1 MSLAM
6 TPMDG
11 NMLASHTPDAGVW
24 RDLPSPDFTGAARA
38 LAVWPG
44 AVLEFS
50 LTGEAVAANDTGA
63 RLLRALSRQPGALL
77 LGLVALVGQSG
88 GSVCDRLEV
97 QFENGRRWFEC
108 VALPGEA
115 GRVIVLARDQT
126 YDINIRQALFNS
138 HQRYRDLV
146 TISSDFAF
154 ETDTSGRFVFVSPH
168 GALGYSPEDLI
179 GRTPREF
186 LVDGDVDDSGLPFHT
201 RSGVVQTQVWLRNAD
216 GEEACLMAS
225 AVPVSD
231 QDGKWCGARGLCRD
245 ITHERLRTSELAQ
258 AKVREQVVAY
268 VVNQIRE
275 EARPRAMLES
285 AVSML
290 GRATSAAS
298 AVLSYSPAEGW
309 ELSTSYGDWPDEVDF
324 GSVAELV
331 SRSQDAEEFENGP
344 NRLLGRATWY
354 HSAVNGAVVLLR
366 DKGKRPWNDDEHAM
380 LDAVAGQ
387 LAIGLRQIADQKE
400 LERLSTTDALTGL
413 MNRRAFRTALEV
425 ALDRAERNGTW
436 GTLLFI
442 DLDNFKQINDT
453 RGHDAGDAV
462 LREISDILTTH
473 SRKYDLVSRL
483 GGDEFALWLDDTQM
497 QSACVRADELIVA
510 IDRLADTYSEAG
522 APLGAS
528 IGVAEHLPG
537 SGETLRS
544 LLLRSD
550 EAMYDAKRTGKNRW
564 SAARDFDPVTQD
576 RRQDEGTQEAAKT
589 VSDLCDGDQNDDERT
604 A

>member
-1 MSLAM
+1 M

-11 NMLASHTPDAGVW
+11 NILASPPPDSGAW
-24 RDLPSPDFTGAARA
+24 RDLPSPNFSGAARA

-50 LTGEAVAANDTGA
+50 LSGKAVAANDMGT
-63 RLLRALSRQPGALL
+63 RLLRALARQPGAPL

-97 QFENGRRWFEC
+97 HFENARRWFEC

-126 YDINIRQALFNS
+126 YDINVRQALFDS
-138 HQRYRDLV
+138 RQRYRDLV

-154 ETDTSGRFVFVSPH
+154 ETDKTGRFVFVSPH

-179 GRTPREF
+179 GRSPREL
-186 LVDGDVDDSGLPFHT
+186 LVDTDVDDSELPFHT

-225 AVPVSD
+225 AVPVTD
-231 QDGKWCGARGLCRD
+231 HDGKWCGARGLCRD
-245 ITHERLRTSELAQ
+245 ITEERLRTSELAQ
-258 AKVREQVVAY
+258 AKVREQVLAY

-285 AVSML
+285 AASML

-298 AVLSYSPAEGW
+298 AVLSYSPMEGW
-309 ELSTSYGDWPDEVDF
+309 ELSASYGEWPEDVEIDRL
-324 GSVAELV
+324 AEFV
-331 SRSQDAEEFENGP
+331 PRSQDAEEFENGP

-354 HSAVNGAVVLLR
+354 HAAVNGAVLLMR

-387 LAIGLRQIADQKE
+387 LAIGLRQIADHKE

-413 MNRRAFRTALEV
+413 MNRRAFHTALEV

-453 RGHDAGDAV
+453 RGHDTGDAV

-483 GGDEFALWLDDTQM
+483 GGDEFAVWLDDTKM
-497 QSACVRADELIVA
+497 QSACVRADELIAA
-510 IDRLADTYSEAG
+510 IDRLADTYSEPG
-522 APLGAS
+522 SPLGAS
-528 IGVAEHLPG
+528 IGLAEHLPG

-564 SAARDFDPVTQD
+564 SAAQGFEPPTAGRS
-576 RRQDEGTQEAAKT
+576 QDEATQGAARMDA
-589 VSDLCDGDQNDDERT
+589 VSRDGDQNDDQRT
-604 A
+604 S